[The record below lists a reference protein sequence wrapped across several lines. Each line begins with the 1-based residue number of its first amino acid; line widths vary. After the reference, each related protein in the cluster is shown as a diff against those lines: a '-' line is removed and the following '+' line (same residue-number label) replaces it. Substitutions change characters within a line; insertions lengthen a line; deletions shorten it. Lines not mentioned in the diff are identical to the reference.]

1 MLNSEITFV
10 PFIEQLIPFTKDYTI
25 GELLSLLY
33 LIVKSGLNNDVQ
45 NEWDQSDATYLIN

>member
-10 PFIEQLIPFTKDYTI
+10 PFIEQFILFTKDYTI